1 MERLFKRIEEL
12 NWTISLINCSI
23 SLYSA
28 RGLEIVIM
36 KVEELNK
43 IIMRLLAG
51 INQQLN
57 RDFQKLNTVL
67 EIVIMKV

>member
-36 KVEELNK
+36 KEEELNK
-43 IIMRLLAG
+43 TIK
-51 INQQLN
+51 
-57 RDFQKLNTVL
+57 KLSLV
-67 EIVIMKV
+67 